1 MTRPTGPISE
11 PLFRPEIRRVFQVR
25 DIAIPVGGRLA
36 YDPAQWQDAMVV
48 VGHGRLEL
56 ECLDGRRRVFGP
68 GDMLPFVG
76 MGLRTI
82 HNAGI
87 GALTLI
93 AVSRRPRPMT

>member
-1 MTRPTGPISE
+1 MIRPTGAIPE
-11 PLFRPEIRRVFQVR
+11 PLFRREIRRGFQVR
-25 DIAIPVGGRLA
+25 DIAIPAGCRLA

-48 VGHGRLEL
+48 VRHGRLEL

-76 MGLRTI
+76 LGLRTI

-93 AVSRRPRPMT
+93 AVARRPRPLP